1 MQEIVALPR
10 EAPWTWRDAMLLLYP
25 HGMTAEFDPKGRYLR
40 AGDLVNGYVLDR
52 FEFDGERVVGILSR
66 H

>member
-1 MQEIVALPR
+1 MTQALAPPAEPPR
-10 EAPWTWRDAMLLLYP
+10 TWRDAMLLAYP
-25 HGMTAEFDPKGRYLR
+25 HGMTAEFDPRGRYLR

-52 FEFDGERVVGILSR
+52 FELHGERVVGILTR

>member
-1 MQEIVALPR
+1 
-10 EAPWTWRDAMLLLYP
+10 MLLSYP
-25 HGMTAEFDPKGRYLR
+25 HGMTAEFDPRGRYLR

-52 FEFDGERVVGILSR
+52 FELDGEQVVAILRR

>member
-1 MQEIVALPR
+1 MQAVARPEPPL
-10 EAPWTWRDAMLLLYP
+10 TYRDPMLLVYP
-25 HGMTAEFDPKGRYLR
+25 HGMTAQFDPGGRYLR

-52 FEFDGERVVGILSR
+52 FEVEDEQVRAVLRR

>member
-1 MQEIVALPR
+1 MQTL
-10 EAPWTWRDAMLLLYP
+10 APSPSPPYAYRDPMLLVYP
-25 HGMTAEFDPKGRYLR
+25 HGMTAQFDPRGRYLR

-52 FEFDGERVVGILSR
+52 FEVEGEKILAVLRR

>member
-1 MQEIVALPR
+1 MQSLASAEPPL
-10 EAPWTWRDAMLLLYP
+10 TCRDQMLLVYP
-25 HGMTAEFDPKGRYLR
+25 HGMTAQFDPCGRYLR

-52 FEFDGERVVGILSR
+52 FEVEDEKVLAVLRR